1 MKLSL
6 RSEYALLTLIH
17 LSRQNNGG
25 PASLDAIA
33 ETLHTPS
40 ESLAEIFSV
49 LSRSGYAT
57 QNRADGQV
65 KLAKS
70 AGEISVAE
78 IIRLFDGALAPL
90 EPVSAKGYAPAPMD
104 KEEKL
109 VGLFEKIHEQ
119 ISERLEGTTIA
130 ELA

>member
-17 LSRQNNGG
+17 LARTGG
-25 PASLDAIA
+25 TALQSEIASTQQIPA
-33 ETLHTPS
+33 EP
-40 ESLAEIFSV
+40 LAEILAV
-49 LSRSGYAT
+49 LKRSEYLE
-57 QNRADGQV
+57 QADGQFRLV
-65 KLAKS
+65 KS
-70 AGEISVAE
+70 AGKISVAE

-90 EPVSAKGYAPAPMD
+90 EPVSSKGYVFAPMD

-109 VGLFEKIHEQ
+109 AGLFDQILGQ
-119 ISERLEGTTIA
+119 ISERLEATTIA

>member
-17 LSRQNNGG
+17 LARTGG
-25 PASLDAIA
+25 TALQSEIATTQQIPA
-33 ETLHTPS
+33 EP
-40 ESLAEIFSV
+40 LAEILAV
-49 LSRSGYAT
+49 LKRSEYLEQA
-57 QNRADGQV
+57 NGQFRLV
-65 KLAKS
+65 KS
-70 AGEISVAE
+70 AEQISVAE

-90 EPVSAKGYAPAPMD
+90 EPVSSKGYVFAPMD

-109 VGLFEKIHEQ
+109 AGLFDQILGQ
-119 ISERLEGTTIA
+119 ISERLEATTIA

>member
-25 PASLDAIA
+25 ALSLDAVA
-33 ETLHTPS
+33 ETQHIPC

-49 LSRSGYAT
+49 LSRSGYLKQA
-57 QNRADGQV
+57 QGRV
-65 KLAKS
+65 CLAKS

>member
-1 MKLSL
+1 M

-33 ETLHTPS
+33 EIQHIPC

-57 QNRADGQV
+57 QSRVGGQV
-65 KLAKS
+65 QLAKS

-90 EPVSAKGYAPAPMD
+90 EQVSAKGYAPAPMD

-109 VGLFEKIHEQ
+109 TGLFEQIHEQ
-119 ISERLEGTTIA
+119 ISARLEGTTIA

>member
-6 RSEYALLTLIH
+6 RSEYALLTLIQ
-17 LSRQNNGG
+17 LSRQNDGETL
-25 PASLDAIA
+25 PPEAIA
-33 ETLHTPS
+33 TAQHIPS
-40 ESLAEIFSV
+40 ESLAEILSV
-49 LSRSGYAT
+49 LDSSGYAT
-57 QNRADGQV
+57 WSSIDGRV
-65 KLAKS
+65 RLAKS
-70 AGEISVAE
+70 AEKISVAE

-109 VGLFEKIHEQ
+109 AGLFEQIHEQ

-130 ELA
+130 ELT